1 MEKIE
6 PRVKQATVPLSVYLG
21 WLDLTVEERIEMED
35 TYFRKYFWNI
45 APDCKGMKL
54 SMARQYEALIDSYL
68 ESYKRKGGRIGAP
81 KGNSNAR
88 KNNSETIKT
97 IQNNQNNNC
106 FSENNSKT
114 IQNNK
119 TICSQEKE
127 KEYEN
132 KKEYEDVEE
141 ECRESNGTSTATAAA
156 KKDFSYSIGKV
167 EFDPTGLL
175 MEFWN
180 FYAERSLFIKKIEC
194 PTANLKQL
202 VTDRY
207 NELLADCHNDPLEAK
222 NMMAKAIENVATSAW
237 FANNPGKANATW
249 VFKNADNF
257 SKTLNGNF
265 ND

>member
-1 MEKIE
+1 MYMENIE
-6 PRVKQATVPLSVYLG
+6 PRVKQVVVPISVYLG
-21 WLDLTVEERIEMED
+21 WLDMTTEERIEMED
-35 TYFRKYFWNI
+35 AYFKHGYYGVS
-45 APDCKGMKL
+45 PDFKGIRL
-54 SMARQYEALIDSYL
+54 SMYRQYEALLDSYL
-68 ESYKRKGGRIGAP
+68 DTYKRKGGKVGAP
-81 KGNSNAR
+81 IGNRNAS

-97 IQNNQNNNC
+97 IKNNQNNNC
-106 FSENNSKT
+106 LIE
-114 IQNNK
+114 NNK